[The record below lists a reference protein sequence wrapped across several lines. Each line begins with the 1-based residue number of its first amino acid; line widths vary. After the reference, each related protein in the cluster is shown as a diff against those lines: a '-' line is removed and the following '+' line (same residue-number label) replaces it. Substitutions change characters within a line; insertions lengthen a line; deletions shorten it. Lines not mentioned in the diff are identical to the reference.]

1 MVHEMVVFGP
11 TMSQIEFFL
20 KNKKHLPVPSP
31 NRQIRRQEQAGASW
45 TGMATLLKRC
55 AFQKYCFFHRPV
67 GKNIANLIFEVK
79 VKDEKNG
86 RDEMKRFLIVVL
98 LGLIWTVQA
107 EEDRK
112 TILFLGDSL
121 TAGYGLDKTQ
131 AFPALIQAKVDS
143 LRWAFDVV
151 NGGLSGE
158 TSAGGLRRVNWLL
171 RREIDVLVLALG
183 GNDGLRGIPVAEMQ
197 QNLQGIIDYAKEQ
210 YPDMQIVLVGI
221 EAPPNLGDEYTTAF
235 RAVFQTLSE
244 KNRVLLIP
252 FLLEG
257 VGGIPELNLPDR
269 IHPNAAGH
277 RIIAETV
284 WRVLKPILESGEK

>member
-1 MVHEMVVFGP
+1 MKWLVLGVLIG
-11 TMSQIEFFL
+11 L
-20 KNKKHLPVPSP
+20 
-31 NRQIRRQEQAGASW
+31 SW
-45 TGMATLLKRC
+45 TT
-55 AFQKYCFFHRPV
+55 Y
-67 GKNIANLIFEVK
+67 
-79 VKDEKNG
+79 
-86 RDEMKRFLIVVL
+86 
-98 LGLIWTVQA
+98 A

-112 TILFLGDSL
+112 AILFLGDSL

-131 AFPALIQAKVDS
+131 AFPALIQAKIDS
-143 LRWAFDVV
+143 LGWAFDVV

-171 RREIDVLVLALG
+171 RRKIDVLVLALG
-183 GNDGLRGIPVAEMQ
+183 GNDGLRGIPTTEMQ
-197 QNLQGIIDYAKEQ
+197 QNLQGIIDLAKEK
-210 YPDMQIVLVGI
+210 YPDIQIILMGI
-221 EAPPNLGDEYTTAF
+221 EAPPNLGEIYTTAF
-235 RAVFQTLSE
+235 RAVFPDLSK

-284 WRVLKPILESGEK
+284 WRVLKPVLKKVRSEK